1 MEQAHHLLDLIHS
14 YFPHES
20 ADIRTISPL
29 KLAYLGDAV
38 YEIIIRTL
46 IMERTGGPVKNLHK
60 RTSEFVNAGSQAK
73 LICVCRT
80 IYLMKK
86 SAFTVTGA
94 TRKRLLWQSTQ
105 TFMIT
110 ATLPV

>member
-38 YEIIIRTL
+38 YEINYPHINYGTNRWSC
-46 IMERTGGPVKNLHK
+46 E
-60 RTSEFVNAGSQAK
+60 
-73 LICVCRT
+73 
-80 IYLMKK
+80 K
-86 SAFTVTGA
+86 SAQ
-94 TRKRLLWQSTQ
+94 KNE
-105 TFMIT
+105 
-110 ATLPV
+110 

>member
-73 LICVCRT
+73 LIFLR
-80 IYLMKK
+80 KK

>member
-1 MEQAHHLLDLIHS
+1 MEQSHHLLDLIHS

-60 RTSEFVNAGSQAK
+60 RT
-73 LICVCRT
+73 
-80 IYLMKK
+80 
-86 SAFTVTGA
+86 
-94 TRKRLLWQSTQ
+94 RLERAIELCKIG
-105 TFMIT
+105 FERLDI
-110 ATLPV
+110 LL

>member
-1 MEQAHHLLDLIHS
+1 MEQSHHLLDLIHS

-46 IMERTGGPVKNLHK
+46 IMERTGGPVKNLHNRGRK
-60 RTSEFVNAGSQAK
+60 PHLPSRTQRENVFCGKARRHS
-73 LICVCRT
+73 
-80 IYLMKK
+80 
-86 SAFTVTGA
+86 
-94 TRKRLLWQSTQ
+94 
-105 TFMIT
+105 
-110 ATLPV
+110 

>member
-73 LICVCRT
+73 LILCLQDDLSEEEIR
-80 IYLMKK
+80 IYRHGRNDENVFCGKARRH
-86 SAFTVTGA
+86 S
-94 TRKRLLWQSTQ
+94 
-105 TFMIT
+105 
-110 ATLPV
+110 